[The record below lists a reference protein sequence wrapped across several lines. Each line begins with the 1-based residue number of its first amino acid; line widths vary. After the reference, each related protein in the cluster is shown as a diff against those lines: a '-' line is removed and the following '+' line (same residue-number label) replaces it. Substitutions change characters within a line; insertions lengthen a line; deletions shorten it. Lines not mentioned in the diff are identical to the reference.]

1 MIVEIPKLLLR
12 SADNRLHKKVHMGLD
27 TEAFKRGR
35 FAARPG
41 KLLADETSFS
51 SGVHV
56 LEINQKRHA
65 LVYVPVGY
73 SKNVPAPLAVMLHG
87 AGGDAEHGLSLLRWL
102 ADANNLIILA
112 PVSTYGSWDIISSD
126 HFGPDV
132 AFIDHVLNNV
142 FGRFAIDA
150 SQVAIGGFSDGASY
164 ALSLGLINGDLFTHI
179 IAFSPGF
186 FYSPQAFGKPEIF
199 ISHGTQDT
207 VLPINPCSRKIVP
220 RLQKQGYDV
229 LYNEFE
235 GPHIIP
241 EEIGMTAMKWFIN
254 PK

>member
-1 MIVEIPKLLLR
+1 MESNKE
-12 SADNRLHKKVHMGLD
+12 AHKK
-27 TEAFKRGR
+27 GR
-35 FAARPG
+35 LAARPPE
-41 KLLADETSFS
+41 LLPNEIDLSP
-51 SGVHV
+51 GVHAFG
-56 LEINQKRHA
+56 NNGKRDA
-65 LVYVPVGY
+65 LIYVPVGY
-73 SKNVPAPLAVMLHG
+73 SKNTPAPLAVMLHG

-102 ADANNLIILA
+102 ADANNLIMLA
-112 PVSTYGSWDIISSD
+112 PVSKDGSWDIISSN

-142 FGRFAIDA
+142 FKRFSINP

-164 ALSLGLINGDLFTHI
+164 SLSIGLINGDLFTHI

-186 FYSPQAFGKPEIF
+186 FYSPVAFGKPEVF

-235 GPHIIP
+235 GPHTIP
-241 EEIGMTAMKWFIN
+241 QEIGIAAMQWFIN
-254 PK
+254 GKQ